1 MSQSATLYLISNER
15 FELLEDNPD
24 KTKIQFLS
32 YGNETFEQTH
42 EGLSF
47 LLEKFF
53 KGEDLTLIKEIFEP
67 TEFIGEGLDDDL
79 YESHTIDDI
88 ENFEDNAIYYLDPI
102 LIARINLLLNSL
114 DLNIVLNAYNSAEFN
129 NNAVYPEVWHDDESE
144 GQAFNKAHLKESL
157 ESLVHFFK
165 AAASSDDYVLVSVGY

>member
-24 KTKIQFLS
+24 KSKIQALS
-32 YGNETFEQTH
+32 YGDETFEQTH
-42 EGLSF
+42 EGVSF

-79 YESHTIDDI
+79 YESHTVDDI
-88 ENFEDNAIYYLDPI
+88 EKFEESAIYYLDPI
-102 LIARINLLLNSL
+102 QIARINVLLTSL
-114 DLNIVLNAYNSAEFN
+114 DILTVLNAYDSAEFN
-129 NNAVYPEVWHDDESE
+129 NNGVYPEVWHDDESE

-157 ESLVHFFK
+157 ESLVNFFK
-165 AAASSDDYVLVSVGY
+165 AAATADDYVLVSVGY

>member
-24 KTKIQFLS
+24 KSKVQQLS
-32 YGNETFEQTH
+32 YGNETFEQTY

-53 KGEDLTLIKEIFEP
+53 KRDDLTLIREIFTP
-67 TEFIGEGLDDDL
+67 TEFIGEGLDDDFSEL
-79 YESHTIDDI
+79 HSVDDI
-88 ENFEDNAIYYLDPI
+88 EKFEENAIYYLDPEH
-102 LIARINLLLNSL
+102 LSRINILLTS
-114 DLNIVLNAYNSAEFN
+114 LNITTVLNAYNAAEFN
-129 NNAVYPEVWHDDESE
+129 NNGVYPEVWHDDESE
-144 GQAFNKAHLKESL
+144 SKAFNKAHLKESL

-165 AAASSDDYVLVSVGY
+165 AAAATDDYVLVFVGY